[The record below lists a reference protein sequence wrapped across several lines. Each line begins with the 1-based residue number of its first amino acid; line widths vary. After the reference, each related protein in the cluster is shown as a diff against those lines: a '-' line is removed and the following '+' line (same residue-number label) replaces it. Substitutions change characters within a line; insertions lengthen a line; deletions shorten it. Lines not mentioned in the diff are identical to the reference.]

1 MKLSLVCLTKV
12 NVVFKEFKHIW
23 T

>member
-1 MKLSLVCLTKV
+1 MKLSLVCLPKV
-12 NVVFKEFKHIW
+12 NAVLKEFKHIW

>member
-1 MKLSLVCLTKV
+1 MKLSLVCLPKV
-12 NVVFKEFKHIW
+12 NAILEEFKHIW